1 MQGVFGIF
9 VKGMD
14 SFVKMRRYL
23 LFIILL
29 INGTVSKGQIYKY
42 IGLEDGLN
50 NQKIYHI
57 QKDRRGYMWFL
68 TQEGVDRYD
77 GKHIK
82 HYTFS
87 DNSMKLDSRIAL
99 SWLYMD
105 RKDRLWV
112 IGQKGRIF
120 RYDSQH
126 DKFELAYIHPKLIR
140 NKSQAFLNYGYLDK
154 NDHVWLCY
162 KDTITWY
169 NIRTGT
175 TQDMVMPVHGEITA
189 IEQTEGN
196 HFFIGTG
203 SGLFHVGVEEG
214 KLKLV
219 SDEVVESIV
228 TPVHELYYHAISKQ
242 LFIGGYKDGIL
253 VYDMGESGKIT
264 SCHSP
269 NNVEINR
276 IVSLNAHELLVA
288 TGGKGVYKLDVNT
301 CLSEPYITADY
312 SSYNGMNGN
321 NINDIYVDEEER
333 IWLANYPT
341 GITIRNNRYQSYDLI
356 KHSLGNNRS
365 LVNDQVHDVMEDSD
379 GDLWFATSNGISLY
393 QTGTKEWHSFFSS
406 FDPVPDDENHIF
418 LALCEVSPGVIWA
431 GGFTSNIYKIEKKGF
446 KISCFSPASIA
457 GIRPDQYIFDIKKDS
472 NGDIWS
478 GGYYNLKRINLE
490 TKSVRLYPGVSS
502 ITTILEK
509 DARQMWIGTR
519 MGLYQLDKKSGVY
532 QYIDL
537 PIESLYICAL
547 YQRENGILY
556 IGTRGAGLLVYDSNE
571 GKFIHQYRADNCA
584 LISDNIYT
592 ILPRQDGSLLMGTE
606 NGITIYSPNEHSFRN
621 WTREQGLMSVN
632 FNAGSA
638 TAYSSS
644 TLVFGGNDGA
654 IRFPTDIQIPEP
666 HYSRLLLRD
675 FMIAYHPVYPGDDG
689 SPLKQDIDETEQLEL
704 AYGQNTFSLD
714 VASINYDYPSNI
726 LYSWKIDGY
735 HKEWSRPSHDN
746 RILVRNLPPGSY
758 TLQIRAISNEEKYK
772 TYETRSIQIII
783 TPPVWASMWA
793 MVGYAILLVLVMIII
808 FRIIMLH
815 KQKKISDEKTRFF
828 INTAHDIRTPL
839 TLIKAPLE
847 EVVENHM
854 VTDKALP
861 HINMALRNVNTL
873 LQLTTNL
880 INFERIDIYSSTLY
894 VSEYELNSY
903 MNDVCATFRK
913 YAEMKHIK
921 FVYESNF
928 DYLNVWFD
936 SDKMGSIL
944 KNILSNALKYTPE
957 NGSVCICAYEEGTTW
972 SIEVKDTGIGIPSC
986 EQKKLFRNY
995 FRGSNV
1001 VNLKVTGSGI
1011 GLMLVY
1017 KLVRLHKGKI
1027 QIQSAEQQ
1035 GTCVRITFLK
1045 GNKHFH
1051 KAKFISPKEVDECPE
1066 VTMSGGAPDLPVMKS
1081 PQMNNSSQRVLVVED
1096 NDDLRNYL
1104 VDMLAVSYYVQS
1116 CSNGKDALV
1125 IIREFNP
1132 DLVISDIMMPE
1143 MSGDE
1148 LCSTIKSDIEMS
1160 HIPVILL
1167 TALGDEKD
1175 ILGGLEIGADAYITK
1190 PFSVGIL
1197 KVTIKNILANRALL
1211 RQVYNSIEDEEKDL
1225 PANCANTLDWKFIA
1239 SVKECIEKNM
1249 GDPGFNV
1256 EMLSSH
1262 HHMSRTSFFNKLKA
1276 LTGYAPADYIRMI
1289 RLQHAA
1295 QLLKQGEHTVT
1306 EVSDI
1311 VGFSDVKYFREVFK
1325 KYYDVSP
1332 SKYAESGKEGASST
1346 TNFRNETD

>member
-1 MQGVFGIF
+1 MS
-9 VKGMD
+9 
-14 SFVKMRRYL
+14 SFEKMRRCLLFVL
-23 LFIILL
+23 LFISS
-29 INGTVSKGQIYKY
+29 TVSKGQIYKY

-57 QKDRRGYMWFL
+57 QKDQRGYMWFL
-68 TQEGVDRYD
+68 TQEGIDRYD

-82 HYTFS
+82 HYNFS
-87 DNSMKLDSRIAL
+87 DDRMKLDSRIAL
-99 SWLYMD
+99 NWLYMD
-105 RKDRLWV
+105 SGNVLWV

-126 DKFELAYIHPKLIR
+126 DKFELVYVHPELIR

-154 NDHVWLCY
+154 NDCIWLCC
-162 KDTITWY
+162 KDSITWY
-169 NIRTGT
+169 NIHTGKPLYISAS
-175 TQDMVMPVHGEITA
+175 VIGEITA
-189 IEQTEGN
+189 IEQADGN

-203 SGLFHVGVEEG
+203 SGLFRARIEEG
-214 KLKLV
+214 ELKLV
-219 SDEVVESIV
+219 SDEALESID
-228 TPVHELYYHAISKQ
+228 TPVHELYYHAVSNQ
-242 LFIGGYKDGIL
+242 LFVGTYKEGIL
-253 VYDMGESGKIT
+253 MYDMGGTGEII
-264 SCHSP
+264 SCQSP
-269 NNVEINR
+269 NNVEVNQ
-276 IVSLNAHELLVA
+276 IVALNAHELLVA

-301 CLSEPYITADY
+301 CMSEPYITADY

-341 GITIRNNRYQSYDLI
+341 GITVRNNRYRSYDLI
-356 KHSLGNNRS
+356 RHSLGNNRS

-393 QTGTKEWHSFFSS
+393 QTATKEWRSFFSS

-418 LALCEVSPGVIWA
+418 LALCEVSPGVIWV
-431 GGFTSNIYKIEKKGF
+431 GGFTSGIYKIEKNKGF
-446 KISCFSPASIA
+446 KISYLSPAAIA
-457 GIRPDQYIFDIKKDS
+457 GVRPDQYIFDIKKDS
-472 NGDIWS
+472 AGNIWS
-478 GGYYNLKRINLE
+478 GGYYHLKRINLE
-490 TKSVRLYPGVSS
+490 TKDVRLYPGVSS

-509 DARQMWIGTR
+509 DFRQMWIGTR
-519 MGLYQLDKKSGVY
+519 MGLYLLDKQSGVY

-537 PIESLYICAL
+537 PVESLYICAL
-547 YQRENGILY
+547 YQREDGILY
-556 IGTRGAGLLVYDSNE
+556 IGTRGAGLLVYDINKK
-571 GKFIHQYRADNCA
+571 KFIHQYRSDNCA
-584 LISDNIYT
+584 LLSDNIYT

-606 NGITIYSPNEHSFRN
+606 NGITIYSPEGHFFRN

-638 TAYSSS
+638 TVYNKSA
-644 TLVFGGNDGA
+644 LVFGGNDGA
-654 IRFPTDIQIPEP
+654 VKFPTDIEIPEP

-675 FMIAYHPVYPGDDG
+675 FMIAYHPVYPGDEG
-689 SPLKQDIDETEQLEL
+689 SPLEKDIDETDRLEL

-714 VASINYDYPSNI
+714 VVSINYDYPSNI
-726 LYSWKIDGY
+726 LFSWKIDGY
-735 HKEWSRPSHDN
+735 HKEWSRPSQDN
-746 RILVRNLPPGSY
+746 RILVRNLPPGNY
-758 TLQIRAISNEEKYK
+758 TLQIRAVSNEEKYK
-772 TYETRSIQIII
+772 TYETRNIQIVI
-783 TPPVWASMWA
+783 TPPVWASVWA
-793 MVGYAILLVLVMIII
+793 MVGYAILLVLVMGGI
-808 FRIIMLH
+808 FRVIMLH
-815 KQKKISDEKTRFF
+815 KQKKVSDEKTRFF

-847 EVVENHM
+847 EVVENCMVAERAIPHM
-854 VTDKALP
+854 
-861 HINMALRNVNTL
+861 NMALKNVNTL

-880 INFERIDIYSSTLY
+880 INFERIDVYSSTLY
-894 VSEYELNSY
+894 VSEYELNTY

-913 YAEMKHIK
+913 YAEMKHVR

-957 NGSVCICAYEEGTTW
+957 DGSVCIYAGEEGNTW
-972 SIEVKDTGIGIPSC
+972 SIEVKDTGIGIPSG
-986 EQKKLFRNY
+986 EQKKLFRNC

-1017 KLVRLHKGKI
+1017 KLVKLHKGKI
-1027 QIQSAEQQ
+1027 QIQSAERQ
-1035 GTCVRITFLK
+1035 GTCVRITFPK
-1045 GNKHFH
+1045 GNAHLH
-1051 KAKFISPKEVDECPE
+1051 KAKFISPKVPDERPE
-1066 VTMSGGAPDLPVMKS
+1066 AIIPRGTSALPAMETS
-1081 PQMNNSSQRVLVVED
+1081 RINSSLQRILIVED

-1104 VDMLAVSYYVQS
+1104 VDMLSTSYNIQS
-1116 CSNGKDALV
+1116 CPNGKDALV

-1132 DLVISDIMMPE
+1132 ELVISDIMMPE

-1148 LCSTIKSDIEMS
+1148 LCATIKGELEMS

-1167 TALGDEKD
+1167 TALGDEKHM
-1175 ILGGLEIGADAYITK
+1175 LEGLEIGADAYIIK

-1197 KVTIKNILANRALL
+1197 KATIKNILTNRTLL
-1211 RQVYNSIEDEEKDL
+1211 RQVYNSIQDEEQDF
-1225 PANCANTLDWKFIA
+1225 PVNCTNTLDWKFIA

-1249 GDPGFNV
+1249 GDSDFNV
-1256 EMLSSH
+1256 EMLSSQ

-1295 QLLKQGEHTVT
+1295 QLLKQDEYTIT
-1306 EVSDI
+1306 EIADM
-1311 VGFSDVKYFREVFK
+1311 VGFSDAKYFREVFK
-1325 KYYDVSP
+1325 KYYGVSP
-1332 SKYAESGKEGASST
+1332 SKYVESDRIHSQLSE
-1346 TNFRNETD
+1346 